1 MLIEPINIKKISSLL
16 LVAFI
21 SYSNTLHTQT
31 TSYIDYQSPFHP
43 TLSDGPMVVSQ
54 NELSSD
60 VGIEVI
66 KSGGN
71 AVDAA
76 VAVGF
81 SLAVTLPRAG
91 NLGGGG
97 FMLIYLKEQNEILAI
112 DYRGQ
117 SPSELEGNQIFG
129 VELPKDYDQAN
140 RDIVRYGYK
149 ASTVPGTVSGLLLAH
164 AQFGKLPLDEVMK
177 PAIDQAV
184 KGINV
189 SFDLEQ
195 AIASAPQ
202 LSWDDESRGIYFN
215 DGKPLQE
222 GSIMQRPDL
231 AKTMT
236 LISENGSK
244 GFYEGEVAK
253 KIVESMSNNGGNI
266 TIEDLQNYKA
276 RFSQP
281 IGVNYRGNKV
291 YTHGP
296 PSGGGIVLLTALKV
310 LEYFDLGQIGNNS
323 ALTYHL
329 LAEALRRGHNNRS
342 HHVGDP
348 SFYNV
353 PYEDL
358 MSDERIREFA
368 KSISLKKASSARE
381 IKPLEIIQ
389 ESKNTTHYSIVD
401 EDGNAVSNTYT
412 LGYSFGSGVTIPG
425 TGILMNNQMNNFAY
439 QHGNKKI
446 EGRGASP
453 GNKYEPGK
461 RPMSTMAPTIVFD
474 ENDKLFLITGSPGG
488 KLIPAAILRLVTGV
502 IDFDLNI
509 GEATMLPRI
518 HKDWPY
524 RGIDYESNVSSDTL
538 NLLKKI
544 GHKVEPSKT
553 MGSTQSILI
562 IEDKNHGYSD
572 LRRPNAGVSYIE

>member
-1 MLIEPINIKKISSLL
+1 MKYISSLF
-16 LVAFI
+16 LVVII
-21 SYSNTLHTQT
+21 SISNVLQSQ

-43 TLSDGPMVVSQ
+43 IISDGPMVVSQ
-54 NELSSD
+54 NHLSSE
-60 VGIEVI
+60 VGIKII
-66 KSGGN
+66 KKGGN
-71 AVDAA
+71 AIDAA

-117 SPSELEGNQIFG
+117 SPSRLQANQIFG
-129 VELPKDYDQAN
+129 LELPKDYEKAD

-164 AQFGKLPLDEVMK
+164 AEFGKLPLSEVMK
-177 PAIDQAV
+177 PAIDQAMS
-184 KGINV
+184 GIDV

-202 LSWDDESRGIYFN
+202 LSWDDESRKIYLN
-215 DGKPLQE
+215 DGKPLKE
-222 GSIMQRPDL
+222 GSVMKRPDL
-231 AKTMT
+231 AKTMS
-236 LISENGSK
+236 LISENGIK
-244 GFYEGEVAK
+244 GFYSGEVAE
-253 KIVESMSNNGGNI
+253 KISSSMTNNGGSI

-281 IGVNYRGNKV
+281 IGVNYRGKKV
-291 YTHGP
+291 FTHGP

-310 LEYFDLGQIGNNS
+310 LEYFDLGKIGNNS

-348 SFYNV
+348 SHYHV
-353 PYEDL
+353 PYDDL
-358 MSDERIREFA
+358 MSDQRIKDFA
-368 KSISLKKASSARE
+368 KSISLKKASSAKE
-381 IKPLEIIQ
+381 VKPLEIIQ
-389 ESKNTTHYSIVD
+389 ESKNTTHYSIID
-401 EDGNAVSNTYT
+401 ADGNAVSNTYT

-439 QHGNKKI
+439 QYGSKKI

-453 GNKYEPGK
+453 GNKYAPGK

-474 ENDKLFLITGSPGG
+474 ENDNVLLVTGSPGG

-524 RGIDYESNVSSDTL
+524 RGIDYESSISSDSL
-538 NLLKKI
+538 NLLKKM
-544 GHKVEPSKT
+544 GHKIEPSKT
-553 MGSTQSILI
+553 MGSTQSIHI
-562 IEDKNHGYSD
+562 SEGKNHGYAD
-572 LRRPNAGVSYIE
+572 LRRPNAAVSYINN